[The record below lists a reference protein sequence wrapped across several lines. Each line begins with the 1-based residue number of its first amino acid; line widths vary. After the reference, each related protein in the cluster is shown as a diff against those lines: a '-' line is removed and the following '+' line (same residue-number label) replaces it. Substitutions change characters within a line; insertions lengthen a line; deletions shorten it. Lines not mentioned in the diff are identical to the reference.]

1 MRAGAAVLLLLLL
14 LLLLPAV
21 AVASSSPSSGVDLT
35 VVNSLG
41 PVRSKETVVSFAP
54 NFQLDQFDP

>member
-1 MRAGAAVLLLLLL
+1 MRAAVLLLM
-14 LLLLPAV
+14 PAV
-21 AVASSSPSSGVDLT
+21 VASSSLGADLT

-41 PVRSKETVVSFAP
+41 PVRGKETVVSFAP